1 MSEQNHKRS
10 QDILAVLVGGG
21 PAPGINGVISAVTIE
36 ANNQGKEVKGI
47 LDGYKWLA
55 KGDSSHT
62 VPLTIEDVS
71 RIHSDGGSIIRT
83 SRHNPLK
90 VSGEIAT
97 VVKTLLELDVKYL
110 VTIGGDDTAYAASRI
125 EREAFGR
132 IKVAHVPKTID
143 NDLPLPAY
151 VSTFGFQTARH
162 VGVEL
167 AQSLMEDAKTTNRW
181 YVLVSM
187 GRKSGHLALGI
198 ATAAGATLAVI
209 AEEFHKSVI
218 PIHEVCDVLE
228 GAIIKRLAMGRQ
240 YGVAVLAEGLI
251 EHFSSEELGELDDVE
266 LDDYGNPRLSEIQL
280 GRLIK
285 NKVKDS
291 LASRDVSMRLVAKD
305 IGYELRCAQPIPFDI
320 DYTRNL
326 GYGAIKFLMGG
337 NSGAIVSIQ
346 AGRLVPIYFDEIIDP
361 ITGKTRVRMVDINTE
376 SYEVARKYMIRL
388 EEEDFQN
395 PAKVKSLAE
404 AAHMTEEA
412 FVERFGYM
420 AKR

>member
-1 MSEQNHKRS
+1 MSQENTKS
-10 QDILAVLVGGG
+10 KDILGVLVGGG

-36 ANNQGKEVKGI
+36 AINQGKEVKGI

-55 KGDSSHT
+55 KGDNSHT

-71 RIHSDGGSIIRT
+71 RIHSDGGSVIRT

-90 VSGEIAT
+90 EPGEIAT

-209 AEEFHKSVI
+209 AEEFHKPVI

-251 EHFSSEELGELDDVE
+251 EHFSTEELGELNDVE

-285 NKVKDS
+285 NIVKDS
-291 LASRDVSMRLVAKD
+291 LASRDISMRLVAKD

-361 ITGKTRVRMVDINTE
+361 VTGKTRVRMVDINTE

-388 EEEDFQN
+388 EEEDFQD
-395 PAKVKSLAE
+395 PSKVKSFAD
-404 AAHMTEEA
+404 AGRMTEEA
-412 FVERFGYM
+412 FVDRFGYM